1 MGLETTGQRDH
12 GTIRLLDYKIINMER
27 CIENLFI
34 WQESRKVVNGIY
46 AIMTDNRDFGFK
58 DQIQRAA
65 VSIMNNIAEG
75 FESGSDAKFIN
86 FLNIAKGSCSEVRS
100 MLYLCE
106 DFKYCSIEERTELQK
121 QIKQISTGIVNLI
134 EKIKYS
140 QNSKSTSR

>member
-1 MGLETTGQRDH
+1 
-12 GTIRLLDYKIINMER
+12 MER

-46 AIMTDNRDFGFK
+46 AIMMENRDFGFK

-140 QNSKSTSR
+140 QNSKSTS